1 MNKIDYILGIDGGGT
16 NTQVY
21 LFNSNGET
29 ISELSGRGTNLS
41 LYKDLAINRLIDLI
55 NEISEKSK
63 ISLSEISAFGFGLAG
78 VSDEV
83 FGLATLVLL
92 IPVFIPS
99 IAVAARRLH
108 DINQS
113 GWMQCIFI
121 PGFFGDMLLGTG
133 YVIYI
138 LTFALYAFWFS
149 QAGKKGKNRFGAQP
163 RK

>member
-1 MNKIDYILGIDGGGT
+1 MGFIEAVKICLSKYAQFNGRASRPEFWYFFLFFFIYFFVAGFLLGM
-16 NTQVY
+16 V
-21 LFNSNGET
+21 
-29 ISELSGRGTNLS
+29 
-41 LYKDLAINRLIDLI
+41 A
-55 NEISEKSK
+55 
-63 ISLSEISAFGFGLAG
+63 

-83 FGLATLVLL
+83 FGLATLVLI
-92 IPVFIPS
+92 IPIFIPS

-121 PGFFGDMLLGTG
+121 PGFFADELLGTG
-133 YVIYI
+133 WVIYI

-149 QAGKKGKNRFGAQP
+149 QATKKGKNRFGAQP

>member
-1 MNKIDYILGIDGGGT
+1 MGFIEAVKICLSKYAQFNGRASRPEFWYFFLFIFIYFFVAGFLLGM
-16 NTQVY
+16 V
-21 LFNSNGET
+21 
-29 ISELSGRGTNLS
+29 
-41 LYKDLAINRLIDLI
+41 A
-55 NEISEKSK
+55 
-63 ISLSEISAFGFGLAG
+63 

-83 FGLATLVLL
+83 FGLATLVLI
-92 IPVFIPS
+92 IPIFVPS

-121 PGFFGDMLLGTG
+121 PGFFADELLGTG
-133 YVIYI
+133 WVIYI

>member
-1 MNKIDYILGIDGGGT
+1 MGFVEAIKICLGKYA
-16 NTQVY
+16 Q
-21 LFNSNGET
+21 FNGRASR
-29 ISELSGRGTNLS
+29 SEFW
-41 LYKDLAINRLIDLI
+41 YFCLAVVIYFFV
-55 NEISEKSK
+55 
-63 ISLSEISAFGFGLAG
+63 AGFLLGMAG

-92 IPVFIPS
+92 IPIFIPG

-121 PGFFGDMLLGTG
+121 PGFVADEFLGTG
-133 YVIYI
+133 WVIYV
-138 LTFALYAFWFS
+138 LTLALWAFWFS
-149 QAGKKGKNRFGAQP
+149 QTGKKGKNRFGAQP

>member
-1 MNKIDYILGIDGGGT
+1 MGFIEAVKICLSKYAQFNGRASRPEFWYFFLFFFIYFFVAGFLLGM
-16 NTQVY
+16 V
-21 LFNSNGET
+21 
-29 ISELSGRGTNLS
+29 
-41 LYKDLAINRLIDLI
+41 A
-55 NEISEKSK
+55 
-63 ISLSEISAFGFGLAG
+63 

-83 FGLATLVLL
+83 FGLATLVLM
-92 IPVFIPS
+92 IPIFIPS

-121 PGFFGDMLLGTG
+121 PGFFADELLGTG

-149 QAGKKGKNRFGAQP
+149 QAGKNGKNRFGAQP